1 MLTCNDAR
9 DELAIEP
16 TTDNAQVQ
24 QHVQSC
30 AACRAYFRR
39 HNALDTVA
47 RAELHWEVPTDL
59 AARLLAIAM
68 SPGGFAMPP
77 RPQPKRWHVALAY
90 VATTASILLALLI
103 GWQVVSL
110 LVAQYDLQAQ
120 FSTLMALPSQWLAQV
135 THNMPESRFVI
146 DVLLRAR
153 TQLVWLLLV
162 ALVWA
167 MLDKW
172 NPQIPTFRRRQGA

>member
-1 MLTCNDAR
+1 MVTCNDAR
-9 DELAIEP
+9 DELVADP
-16 TTDNAQVQ
+16 TTSDTQVQ
-24 QHVQSC
+24 QHVK
-30 AACRAYFRR
+30 ACVACSAYFRR
-39 HNALDTVA
+39 HNALDGLI
-47 RAELHWEVPTDL
+47 RAELHWDMPTDL
-59 AARLLAIAM
+59 AARLMSIAM

-77 RPQPKRWHVALAY
+77 RPQPKRWHVVLAY
-90 VATTASILLALLI
+90 VATIASILLALLI
-103 GWQVVSL
+103 VWQVTTL
-110 LVAQYDLQAQ
+110 LATQYGLEAQWSA
-120 FSTLMALPSQWLAQV
+120 LMALPSQWMAQL
-135 THNMPESRFVI
+135 TQNMPESRIVI